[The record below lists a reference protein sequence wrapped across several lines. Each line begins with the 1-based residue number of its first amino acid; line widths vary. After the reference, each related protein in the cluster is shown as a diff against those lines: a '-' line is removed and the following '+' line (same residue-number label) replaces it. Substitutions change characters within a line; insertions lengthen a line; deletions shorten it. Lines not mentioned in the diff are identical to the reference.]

1 LEAAATVSNPGGL
14 RSAII
19 SEVLEGEQ
27 PAPQPASGLTVDTA
41 SSPGPQGNAS
51 LGPSAAQQS
60 GGEGVGLLERQRR
73 AAELISS
80 SIARRWLA
88 IGLGIILLG
97 IAARFGLVALSG
109 RVVMYVAGAAVVAN
123 LIATAAARRWRQRW
137 AAVNGLMLFDMLLVS
152 TLVVLLGA
160 GGLIVLFFLAVFPY
174 TFERRRLMGDVV
186 AGTAALMFILALII
200 HGYLIATPRF
210 GIGELSKL
218 AYVEAAVFFL
228 VAAALRRKWDS
239 LMTRLRAAR
248 ALMGQ
253 AEKGA
258 LNARAQATRWDE
270 LGYLER
276 SFNRMLDQLGAAVS
290 TNQQE
295 ADEAAILAEV
305 IAQAAHGVLAST
317 ESVAL
322 TAGDL
327 AREMSKQRELAE
339 GGRRESTDA
348 AQQAESLRDR
358 AARIELDARQ
368 LVEAA
373 NMGRERVG
381 RAGETLLAIGEDVR
395 TTASTVQELNRRSER
410 IGEFAQAISRIA
422 RQTHLLALNAA
433 IEAAHSK
440 EGSEGFAAV
449 ANEVRILAAEAAQS
463 AREVD
468 ELIGDVQARIDA
480 VARAMASGEEK
491 VGDVGIVAAEA
502 QAALEHIHTG
512 VSQVTEL
519 VADTA
524 GVSRAQAERMAQLA
538 QKMGEVAAIS
548 TRSAEGADQTA
559 AAMAAQQSTIGDLN
573 AISSQLADLAERV
586 QASAARFSAKPS
598 GSAVVPPDIDAS

>member
-1 LEAAATVSNPGGL
+1 MP
-14 RSAII
+14 
-19 SEVLEGEQ
+19 
-27 PAPQPASGLTVDTA
+27 LTEDRA
-41 SSPGPQGNAS
+41 SSPGTTSEISGEPLTARAAG
-51 LGPSAAQQS
+51 GSAP
-60 GGEGVGLLERQRR
+60 LLEQQRR

-80 SIARRWLA
+80 SIILRWLA

-97 IAARFGLVALSG
+97 VAPRFGLADLSG
-109 RVVMYVAGAAVVAN
+109 RVIVYAAGSAVMAN
-123 LIATAAARRWRQRW
+123 MIAMWAARRWRQRV
-137 AAVNGLMLFDMLLVS
+137 AALNGLMLFDILLVS
-152 TLVVLLGA
+152 ALVALLGS
-160 GGLIVLFFLAVFPY
+160 GGLIVLFFLAVIPS
-174 TFERRRLMGDVV
+174 TSDRRRLTGDLSAAIAAV
-186 AGTAALMFILALII
+186 AFIVALIL
-200 HGYLIATPRF
+200 HGYLIATPPH
-210 GIGELSKL
+210 GIGELPKL
-218 AYVEAAVFFL
+218 AYAEAIAFFVVAV
-228 VAAALRRKWDS
+228 ALRRKWDN
-239 LMTRLRAAR
+239 LMNRLRTAR

-253 AEKGA
+253 AERGSLK
-258 LNARAQATRWDE
+258 ARAEALRWDE

-276 SFNRMLDQLGAAVS
+276 SFNRMLDQLGSAVS

-305 IAQAAHGVLAST
+305 IAQAAQGVLAST

-327 AREMSKQRELAE
+327 AREMSVQRELAE
-339 GGRRESTDA
+339 GGRRESTEA
-348 AQQAESLRDR
+348 AQQAQSLSDR

-373 NMGRERVG
+373 TLGRERVG

-395 TTASTVQELNRRSER
+395 TTAVTVQELSRRSER

-440 EGSEGFAAV
+440 GGSEGFAAV
-449 ANEVRILAAEAAQS
+449 ADEVRVLAAEAAQS

-468 ELIGDVQARIDA
+468 ELIGDVQARIEA

-502 QAALEHIHTG
+502 QAALEHIHAG
-512 VSQVTEL
+512 VAQVTEL

-538 QKMGEVAAIS
+538 QKMDEVAAIS

-586 QASAARFSAKPS
+586 QASASRFSARRS
-598 GSAVVPPDIDAS
+598 SQAIIPPELDGD